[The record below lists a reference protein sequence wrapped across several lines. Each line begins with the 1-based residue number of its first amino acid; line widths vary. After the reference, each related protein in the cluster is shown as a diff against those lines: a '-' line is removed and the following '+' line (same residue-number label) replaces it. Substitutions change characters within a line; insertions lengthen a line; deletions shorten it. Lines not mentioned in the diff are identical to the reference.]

1 MWSILDNITGSVDR
15 TRKYNHSDINGG
27 FPAGDV
33 AVRKLTFADYT
44 DIKQST
50 TDEAGKKVEKITT
63 IQEQYDIAF
72 AEFQKKSSL
81 PKFQQPEYSL
91 VAEEAPEFVKSYDD
105 TGKLVGI
112 DLLAYVA
119 GCTPV

>member
-1 MWSILDNITGSVDR
+1 MWSILDNITGSIDR

-33 AVRKLTFADYT
+33 AVRKFMLADYT

-63 IQEQYDIAF
+63 II
-72 AEFQKKSSL
+72 
-81 PKFQQPEYSL
+81 
-91 VAEEAPEFVKSYDD
+91 
-105 TGKLVGI
+105 
-112 DLLAYVA
+112 
-119 GCTPV
+119 